1 MTKKLYSYELIE
13 ALCNAF
19 GPSGCE
25 DAVAELICEQIDD
38 LDAEIKRD
46 RLGNLICRFKSG
58 TNAPARKKL
67 MISAHMDEVGF
78 MISEITEKGYLRF
91 GEVGGI
97 SAAVLSGRHVAV
109 GDEKM
114 QVGGVI
120 ASKAIHQKSAEDRL
134 KPEKEENLFIDI
146 GVDSEDEARKYA
158 DVGTFATF
166 AANFGRF
173 GKDGKML
180 RSKAL
185 DDRLGCALIIELMR
199 KLGDDAAS
207 LGVEIYFCFTTR
219 EEVGISGAEVAA
231 NAIAPDYA
239 IVLETTAVADL
250 PDVEDAKRVAR
261 LGEGGAISLMDRGT
275 IYDRGL
281 IDAAMKTAEE
291 HGVKVQIKKYV
302 SGGNDAA
309 KIHKSGVGVRTLA
322 LSAPTRYLHSP
333 NCVACY
339 DDYEAMLDLLYKMII
354 KGRIK

>member
-1 MTKKLYSYELIE
+1 MTKKLYSYELLE
-13 ALCNAF
+13 ALCNSF

-25 DAVAELICEQIDD
+25 DAVAELILSQIDD
-38 LDAEIKRD
+38 LDVEVRRD
-46 RLGNLICRFKSG
+46 KLGNLICRFKANND
-58 TNAPARKKL
+58 TPECKKL

-78 MISEITEKGYLRF
+78 MVSEITEKGYLRF

-97 SAAVLSGRHVAV
+97 MPAVLSGRHVVV
-109 GDEKM
+109 GDEKS
-114 QVGGVI
+114 QVGGVV

-134 KPEKEENLFIDI
+134 KPEKEENLLIDI
-146 GVDSEDEARKYA
+146 GVDSEEEAKKYA

-173 GKDGKML
+173 GKNLKML

-199 KLGDDAAS
+199 KLKESAAS
-207 LGVEIYFCFTTR
+207 LSTDIYFCFTTR
-219 EEVGISGAEVAA
+219 EEVGLSGAEVAA
-231 NAIAPDYA
+231 NAIAPDCA

-250 PDVEDAKRVAR
+250 SDVEEAKRVAR

-275 IYDRGL
+275 IYDREL
-281 IDAAMKTAEE
+281 VDAALKTAEE
-291 HGVKVQIKKYV
+291 YGIKVQIKKYV

-333 NCVACY
+333 NCVASY
-339 DDYEAMLDLLYKMII
+339 DDYEAMLHLLYKMIST
-354 KGRIK
+354 GRIK